1 MLGVS
6 RSSVNQSLVELENQG
21 FLAIQPRKGTIVQ
34 DYRKYPTP
42 QSLAA
47 LMDYGSVRLDHP
59 IFSDMMDFRLLIE
72 TECARL
78 ACSHIYQ
85 TTFDEMTANID
96 ELEQGRNPED
106 CIYTFHYHLT
116 QGSGNSV
123 YSMLFRSFEPVLRAL
138 IAQHYLVRTE
148 DISESVHL
156 HRKLL
161 AAIQAKDEPLAVK
174 LVQEIITKGIAVL
187 EERYE

>member
-6 RSSVNQSLVELENQG
+6 RSSVNQSLLELESQG
-21 FLAIQPRKGTIVQ
+21 FVAIQPRKGTIVQ
-34 DYRKYPTP
+34 DYRKHPTP

-59 IFSDMMDFRLLIE
+59 IFSDMMEFRLLIE
-72 TECARL
+72 TECAKL

-85 TTFDEMTANID
+85 TTFDEMVSNID
-96 ELEQGRNPED
+96 RLEQGYDPED
-106 CIYTFHYHLT
+106 CIYAFHYHLT

-123 YSMLFRSFEPVLRAL
+123 YSMLFRSFEPALRAL

-148 DISESVHL
+148 DIPESARL
-156 HRKLL
+156 HRSLL
-161 AAIQAKDEPLAVK
+161 TAISTKDEALAVK
-174 LVQEIITKGIAVL
+174 LVQEIITKGISVL
-187 EERYE
+187 EEGYE